1 MAVIK
6 LIATDLDGT
15 FLKGGHTPHPENIK
29 AVRACQEAGIR
40 VCACTGRNWAECRKI
55 VEEVG
60 FDDFCAVNNGAAIVE
75 VKTGELRYRNRFDP
89 EALAGLVDV
98 MLSSPNVKF
107 GLTGLE
113 STGVLRGHMED
124 WFESEPKELLD
135 ELYHLTEYDTKEELV
150 EACKEDVE
158 RINCHLPFLE
168 HFEQVRDAM
177 RNYTDLEIMQST
189 DGYLEIGAKDGTKAE
204 ALTVLTDIYNVK
216 PENVMALG
224 DNYNDLYMLAWA
236 GTGVA
241 MGNADQRL
249 KDLADY
255 VTDTNVNA
263 GVAKAI
269 YEIAL
274 QRA

>member
-1 MAVIK
+1 M
-6 LIATDLDGT
+6 
-15 FLKGGHTPHPENIK
+15 
-29 AVRACQEAGIR
+29 
-40 VCACTGRNWAECRKI
+40 
-55 VEEVG
+55 
-60 FDDFCAVNNGAAIVE
+60 E

-89 EALAGLVDV
+89 EAIAGLVDV
-98 MLSSPNVKF
+98 MLSYPNVKF
-107 GLTGLE
+107 GLRPGE
-113 STGVLRGHMED
+113 HSVLRGHMED

-158 RINCHLPFLE
+158 RINCRLPFLQ

>member
-1 MAVIK
+1 
-6 LIATDLDGT
+6 
-15 FLKGGHTPHPENIK
+15 
-29 AVRACQEAGIR
+29 
-40 VCACTGRNWAECRKI
+40 
-55 VEEVG
+55 
-60 FDDFCAVNNGAAIVE
+60 
-75 VKTGELRYRNRFDP
+75 
-89 EALAGLVDV
+89 
-98 MLSSPNVKF
+98 MLSYPNVKF

>member
-1 MAVIK
+1 M
-6 LIATDLDGT
+6 
-15 FLKGGHTPHPENIK
+15 K
-29 AVRACQEAGIR
+29 A
-40 VCACTGRNWAECRKI
+40 K
-55 VEEVG
+55 
-60 FDDFCAVNNGAAIVE
+60 
-75 VKTGELRYRNRFDP
+75 
-89 EALAGLVDV
+89 
-98 MLSSPNVKF
+98 
-107 GLTGLE
+107 
-113 STGVLRGHMED
+113 
-124 WFESEPKELLD
+124 PKELLD

-158 RINCHLPFLE
+158 RINCRLPFLQ